1 MVSAA
6 EPAGLVPGIPGCVPQ
21 QVEGELQVVAGEP
34 GGGFEWFQE
43 RPFAQHP
50 DALGLRRALGQDRAA
65 GFPVVGAEL
74 DLRDPVRSDAE
85 ETAERD
91 DVVAAGCGND
101 AAGQHLRRERPGTA
115 QPLTVGLRH
124 LERHVDAAVDA
135 THGDEVPPALE
146 RGLELFHVGVL
157 GVDEVRPSERG
168 QQHRPERASPVA
180 PGRDQRPVH
189 VVAVAAGRDEGPRGP
204 QGAAPDVEGEENA
217 VGWLL
222 LHRIDVTRDH
232 GQALT
237 QPHDLDAV
245 LLGHVCADEVVR
257 DHTGQ

>member
-34 GGGFEWFQE
+34 GCGFEWFQE
-43 RPFAQHP
+43 RPLAQHP

-157 GVDEVRPSERG
+157 GVDEIRPSDRG
-168 QQHRPERASPVA
+168 QQHRPERAGPVA